1 MDLLLHINDS
11 NSLRCIH
18 LSGNI
23 DVTEEFVE
31 QTREMIGASPSIQ
44 VKQSEGPLEED
55 DIEATGTILPWKS
68 IKRSLYEQM

>member
-1 MDLLLHINDS
+1 M
-11 NSLRCIH
+11 
-18 LSGNI
+18 
-23 DVTEEFVE
+23 TEEFVE